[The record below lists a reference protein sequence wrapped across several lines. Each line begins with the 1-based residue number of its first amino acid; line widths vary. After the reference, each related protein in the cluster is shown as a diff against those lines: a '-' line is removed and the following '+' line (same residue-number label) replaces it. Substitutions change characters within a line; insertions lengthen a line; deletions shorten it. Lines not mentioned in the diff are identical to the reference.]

1 MTDLTSEYFDSYFTG
16 YFENDVSSTF
26 IRSELT
32 LKNTLYN
39 AGIPDERFNVYME
52 VVANLVFASA
62 SALPTSKEAFVLV
75 RDSIRV
81 DDVLD
86 FVWSATGTPFE
97 STNEV
102 VFHQAAEEPE
112 DPLTKGPME
121 TDSPVSSPPAEKPS
135 GGMGGQMASGKDKA
149 T

>member
-39 AGIPDERFNVYME
+39 TGIPDECFNVYME

-81 DDVLD
+81 DYVLD
-86 FVWSATGTPFE
+86 FV
-97 STNEV
+97 
-102 VFHQAAEEPE
+102 
-112 DPLTKGPME
+112 
-121 TDSPVSSPPAEKPS
+121 
-135 GGMGGQMASGKDKA
+135 
-149 T
+149 